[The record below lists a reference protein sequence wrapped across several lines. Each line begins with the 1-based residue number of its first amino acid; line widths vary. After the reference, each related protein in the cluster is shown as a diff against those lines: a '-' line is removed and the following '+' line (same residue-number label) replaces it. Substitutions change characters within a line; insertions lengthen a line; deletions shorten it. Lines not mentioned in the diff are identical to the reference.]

1 MNIIKIISKQYDNFT
16 ATEILYQQDTKSTAT
31 FTATEILYHF
41 ASQNGITT

>member
-1 MNIIKIISKQYDNFT
+1 MNIIKIISKQYNFT

-41 ASQNGITT
+41 AGQNGITT